1 MNFTFRKLSLIAL
14 VIGLIISNASGQ
26 GEVLNPNSTNGLF
39 WKTNGNLGT
48 ITGTNFLG
56 TTDAKDFVIKTAGS
70 AATRERMRVIGLGA
84 APGQIVVN
92 NTGIFAGDVFSAYA
106 NNTTNGTTASINNA
120 VGTFAING
128 YSAANGTGIY
138 GAVNGGASTAGTA
151 VWGTISGTATTAST
165 SSEGVYGSN
174 STAPAGTGGTAAV
187 ASAVRGDASGA
198 AGNAFTMAVFGVNS
212 GTAGAAYG
220 VYGQTSSPSAVGVF
234 GVNLDVSASTSHAI
248 QGQTAAVGGA
258 SALRG
263 FNTAAAIAAGQAG
276 YGARASIAVA
286 PTGTGFAM
294 GVRGDATGTTGSTY
308 GVYGNAASATGF
320 GLDALN
326 TNTSG
331 TGIIAVGNNTGGSY
345 LGTGSGAAINGAG
358 VGTFSMA
365 TTAASGVGVVGIGNN
380 LVGSIIVPASG
391 AGVSGTG
398 KQYGVMGFATTIV
411 STTGSSNSAFNGA
424 AASAGGYFEVQSGG
438 TAQTWAY
445 VAVRDNG
452 GTLRKIIGPGTV
464 NTIVKDLDN
473 KAVALSCPETPENL
487 FQDYG
492 QGQLV
497 KGKAHINLDPIF
509 SKNIVVNE
517 LHPLRVFVQL
527 EADCNG
533 VFVSNK
539 NQFGFDITELHA
551 GESNVPFTY
560 TITANRADEMNP
572 DGSVAKYSAE
582 RFVAAPGFQKTST
595 LKAAEALDA
604 KVLNALPDTP
614 LKTVPALKPKA
625 RNPN

>member
-1 MNFTFRKLSLIAL
+1 MKYFFRKLSLSAL
-14 VIGLIISNASGQ
+14 AITLLIGNAIGQ
-26 GEVLNPNSTNGLF
+26 GEVVNPNSTNGLF

-70 AATRERMRVIGLGA
+70 AATNERMRVIGAGG
-84 APGQIVVN
+84 APGQITVN

-106 NNTTNGTTASINNA
+106 NNTTNGTTASINNSI
-120 VGTFAING
+120 GTSAING
-128 YSAANGTGIY
+128 YSAANGTGVY
-138 GAVNGGASTAGTA
+138 GSVNGGASTAGTG

-165 SSEGVYGSN
+165 TSEGVYGSN

-198 AGNAFTMAVFGVNS
+198 AGTAFTIGVFGVNS
-212 GTAGAAYG
+212 GTAGSAYG

-234 GVNLDVSASTSHAI
+234 GVNLDVSASTAHGV
-248 QGQTAAVGGA
+248 QGQTAALGGA
-258 SALRG
+258 SGLRG
-263 FNTAAAIAAGQAG
+263 FNTAAAIAAAQSG
-276 YGARASIAVA
+276 YGVRGSISAA
-286 PTGTGFAM
+286 PTGSGFAM
-294 GVRGDATGTTGSTY
+294 GIRGDATGTSGSTY
-308 GVYGNAASATGF
+308 GVYGNAASAIGF
-320 GLDALN
+320 GIDALN
-326 TNTSG
+326 VNAAG
-331 TGIIAVGNNTGGSY
+331 TGLIAVGNNTGGSY
-345 LGTGSGAAINGAG
+345 LAAGSGGAINGSG
-358 VGTFSMA
+358 VGTFSLA

-380 LVGSIIVPASG
+380 LTGSIIVPASG

-398 KQYGVMGFATTIV
+398 KQYGVMGFATTTV
-411 STTGSSNSAFNGA
+411 STTGTSNSAFNGA

-438 TAQTWAY
+438 TAQSWAY
-445 VAVRDNG
+445 VAVRDNTA
-452 GTLRKIIGPGTV
+452 TLRKIIGTGTV

-473 KAVALSCPETPENL
+473 KLVALSCPEAPENL

-492 QGQLV
+492 QGHLV
-497 KGKAHINLDPIF
+497 KGKAHITLDPVF

-539 NQFGFDITELHA
+539 NQTGFDITELHA

-560 TITANRADEMNP
+560 TITANRADEVNP
-572 DGSVAKYSAE
+572 DGSIAKYSAE
-582 RFVAAPGFQKTST
+582 RFVSAPGPQKTT
-595 LKAAEALDA
+595 ALKTAVALDT
-604 KVLNALPDTP
+604 KVINANDDTP
-614 LKTVPALKPKA
+614 LKTAPSIKTKVRGSK
-625 RNPN
+625 